1 MNNKLLTKRAYN
13 RRLKITKGHLKDF
26 EEIYNGLRKKYAY
39 NENQAAVLC
48 KGYSEHIE
56 KFKKEIRFYEN
67 MLNAM
72 DKAKG
77 VVRQKWFESQILALE
92 NRTPLEVI
100 MNEPRGLDKIL
111 NLVGRIE
118 YGIFD

>member
-1 MNNKLLTKRAYN
+1 MDNKLLTKRAYSL
-13 RRLKITKGHLKDF
+13 RLKITKSHLKDF
-26 EEIYNGLRKKYAY
+26 EEVYNGLRKKYAY
-39 NENQAAVLC
+39 NENQAALLC
-48 KGYSEHIE
+48 KGYLEQIE
-56 KFKKEIRFYEN
+56 QFKKEIGFYEN

-77 VVRQKWFESQILALE
+77 VVRQKWFESPIPALE

-100 MNEPRGLDKIL
+100 MNEPRGLDKVL

-118 YGIFD
+118 HGIMD